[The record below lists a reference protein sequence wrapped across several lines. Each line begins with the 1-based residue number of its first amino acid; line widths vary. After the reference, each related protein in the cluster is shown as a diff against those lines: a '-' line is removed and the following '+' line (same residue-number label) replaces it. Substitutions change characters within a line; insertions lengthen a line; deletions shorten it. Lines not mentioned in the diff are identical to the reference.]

1 MYLGG
6 NGLNCEVEFLDDHR
20 VIYQNTEWN
29 HDWCTLENFKD
40 QVYPESRF
48 ANRQESEANLLG
60 VVFSIEGIMTSAPYE
75 VVDDSHWCFEGT
87 RLKNGDVFGT
97 KSQHMRVPGGASG
110 HETDKMSP
118 NSPKNTKLLAQ
129 GLNANK
135 GGAHMVHFSTPQNG
149 GVFSV
154 GSITW
159 PSCVLV
165 DEHVS
170 QITANVIRRFLE

>member
-1 MYLGG
+1 
-6 NGLNCEVEFLDDHR
+6 
-20 VIYQNTEWN
+20 
-29 HDWCTLENFKD
+29 
-40 QVYPESRF
+40 
-48 ANRQESEANLLG
+48 
-60 VVFSIEGIMTSAPYE
+60 MTAAPFE

-97 KSQHMRVPGGASG
+97 KSLHMRVPGGASG

-118 NSPKNTKLLAQ
+118 NSPKNTQLLAK
-129 GLNANK
+129 GLNANN
-135 GGAHMVHFSTPQNG
+135 GGAHMVYFSTPQNG

-170 QITANVIRRFLE
+170 QITANVIRRFME